1 MHRKKY
7 FFVPLLTGTN
17 FFLLSVNMVPRWN
30 KLSLRVFTTVP
41 RRSSEEAMEAQS
53 VVVQRMLQL
62 LRIRAKSIV
71 IQVHEEKNTRVFF

>member
-1 MHRKKY
+1 
-7 FFVPLLTGTN
+7 
-17 FFLLSVNMVPRWN
+17 MVPRWN

-71 IQVHEEKNTRVFF
+71 IQVHEEKNTRFFEKKSLQAIQDLL

>member
-1 MHRKKY
+1 M
-7 FFVPLLTGTN
+7 
-17 FFLLSVNMVPRWN
+17 NMVPRWN

-71 IQVHEEKNTRVFF
+71 IQVRKKYTRLFFLKKVIKRFKINSTRLHIY

>member
-1 MHRKKY
+1 
-7 FFVPLLTGTN
+7 
-17 FFLLSVNMVPRWN
+17 MVPRWN

-71 IQVHEEKNTRVFF
+71 IQARKKIPGFLNKESSSDLIFTASTRLHIH